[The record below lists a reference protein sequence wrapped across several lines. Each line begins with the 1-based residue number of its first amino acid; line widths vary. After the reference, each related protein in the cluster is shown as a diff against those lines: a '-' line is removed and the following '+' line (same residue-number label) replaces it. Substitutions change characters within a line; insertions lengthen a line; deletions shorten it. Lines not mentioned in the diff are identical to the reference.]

1 MIILITGAS
10 RSGKSEWA
18 ETLATQLNQPIIYIA
33 TAKVDP
39 TDLEWMNRIQ
49 KHSDRRPENWQT
61 LEIPIDL
68 ALAVRTV
75 RSAGSNTC
83 CLLID
88 SLGTWVANL
97 LEVEDSEWD
106 EISTEF
112 LSSLRTSTINIIL
125 VSEEVG
131 WGVVP
136 AYPLGRLF
144 RDRLGTLIREV
155 GGIAN
160 PVYLVAGGHCL
171 NLSVLG
177 VPLSKSLSKSLPKN

>member
-1 MIILITGAS
+1 MITLVTGAT

-18 ETLATQLNQPIIYIA
+18 EALATQIGQPVIYIA
-33 TAKVDP
+33 TSQIDP
-39 TDLEWMNRIQ
+39 SDQEWMQRIKQ
-49 KHSDRRPENWQT
+49 HSDRRPDHWQT
-61 LEIPIDL
+61 LEVTTDL
-68 ALAVRTV
+68 ANTV
-75 RSAGSNTC
+75 RSASLDT

-97 LEVEDSEWD
+97 LEAEDRVWN

-112 LSSLRTSTINIIL
+112 LISLKTTKAHVIM

-131 WGVVP
+131 WGVIP

-144 RDRLGTLIREV
+144 RDRLGSLSRQV
-155 GGIAN
+155 GNIAH
-160 PVYLVAGGHCL
+160 PVYLVAGGHIL

-177 VPLSKSLSKSLPKN
+177 TPLNFAINS